1 MKTLEKFLFL
11 SFKLVSECFFYHQ
24 TVKGY
29 LKLMV
34 TTGILL
40 GGKKSSVMKQS
51 LEVMEF
57 EKKLASIYENKDKL
71 RQQTEKIYNKIT
83 VVDLLKLCPA
93 VSTFSRSKHLF
104 NFKIQETN
112 STLIF
117 RYSVC
122 CFLYFFVRS
131 KQDSKMLSQN

>member
-1 MKTLEKFLFL
+1 
-11 SFKLVSECFFYHQ
+11 
-24 TVKGY
+24 
-29 LKLMV
+29 MV

-83 VVDLLKLCPA
+83 VADLLKLCPA
-93 VSTFSRSKHLF
+93 VSTFSCSKHLY
-104 NFKIQETN
+104 NFKNHKTKNKLHTDFQVQYLLN
-112 STLIF
+112 F
-117 RYSVC
+117 M
-122 CFLYFFVRS
+122 YFFVF
-131 KQDSKMLSQN
+131 KQDSKRSPKIKVSRQQQRRYR

>member
-1 MKTLEKFLFL
+1 
-11 SFKLVSECFFYHQ
+11 
-24 TVKGY
+24 
-29 LKLMV
+29 MV

-83 VVDLLKLCPA
+83 VADLLKLCPA
-93 VSTFSRSKHLF
+93 VSIWLLF
-104 NFKIQETN
+104 QY
-112 STLIF
+112 
-117 RYSVC
+117 R
-122 CFLYFFVRS
+122 
-131 KQDSKMLSQN
+131 